1 MFFGFQRSKVSCFP
15 YILACVIY
23 LCCYKNIL
31 CACAFYPL
39 VFLTITLSH
48 KARIPGK
55 TNRIRNMAEAHP
67 TDKVRTICSMVGL
80 PNSGPIT
87 AVISTIIVPE
97 VRIVCILPLYTAVLY
112 LFYLPKQE
120 PYFILKAHQVKK
132 QHRTLFQQQ
141 YFSSPFF
148 DLCKI
153 STLQPQTLQPDRSV
167 ALWEC
172 MWIIAHKKNCI

>member
-1 MFFGFQRSKVSCFP
+1 MSFSF
-15 YILACVIY
+15 
-23 LCCYKNIL
+23 
-31 CACAFYPL
+31 
-39 VFLTITLSH
+39 
-48 KARIPGK
+48 
-55 TNRIRNMAEAHP
+55 M
-67 TDKVRTICSMVGL
+67 VRTSLIYFCWVGEPQL
-80 PNSGPIT
+80 QIYQG
-87 AVISTIIVPE
+87 VF
-97 VRIVCILPLYTAVLY
+97 ILSIAKAFFPLAEPVVVLRTQQHGDMMYTAVLY

-153 STLQPQTLQPDRSV
+153 STLQPQTLQPDRSA

>member
-1 MFFGFQRSKVSCFP
+1 MSRRHSWIVLGFQQSKVSCFP

-67 TDKVRTICSMVGL
+67 TDKVRTICSIVGL

-97 VRIVCILPLYTAVLY
+97 VRIYEGRWESC
-112 LFYLPKQE
+112 KSNS
-120 PYFILKAHQVKK
+120 K
-132 QHRTLFQQQ
+132 TL
-141 YFSSPFF
+141 
-148 DLCKI
+148 
-153 STLQPQTLQPDRSV
+153 
-167 ALWEC
+167 
-172 MWIIAHKKNCI
+172 

>member
-1 MFFGFQRSKVSCFP
+1 MWKKRGSRKPIDCPTVRYFTERFFFLPITEVPERHHRINARFLFYQELPIAFICWQHPLESFL
-15 YILACVIY
+15 LAPASFATSATKIIRWF
-23 LCCYKNIL
+23 N
-31 CACAFYPL
+31 
-39 VFLTITLSH
+39 LSH
-48 KARIPGK
+48 RIAK
-55 TNRIRNMAEAHP
+55 N
-67 TDKVRTICSMVGL
+67 L
-80 PNSGPIT
+80 PIQQHGDMM
-87 AVISTIIVPE
+87 
-97 VRIVCILPLYTAVLY
+97 YTAVLY